1 MFKPETRDF
10 IQFDIPDWVYRK
22 LPPFAQECIPENT
35 FNGVVE
41 RETEKAYKIL
51 WNYGQPCVW
60 IAKSQVSNVKRQTA
74 KDFHG
79 EMRTILEESM
89 PDVSKE
95 KLDEAFGEMGTF

>member
-22 LPPFAQECIPENT
+22 LPAFAQECIPENT
-35 FNGVVE
+35 FNGVIE
-41 RETEKAYKIL
+41 RETEKAFKIL

-89 PDVSKE
+89 PDVPKE
-95 KLDEAFGEMGTF
+95 KLDEAFGEMEEA